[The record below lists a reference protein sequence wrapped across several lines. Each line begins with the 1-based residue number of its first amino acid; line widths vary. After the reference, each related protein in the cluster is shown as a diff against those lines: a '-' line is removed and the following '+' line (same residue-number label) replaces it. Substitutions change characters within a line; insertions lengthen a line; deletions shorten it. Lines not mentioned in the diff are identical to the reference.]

1 MLAPSGSAKL
11 ATVRE
16 ILRSCSAAASIV
28 GSVASDDVVEKA
40 IAIDGQ
46 LALRKRA
53 ALTRTTST
61 TAGSNNPAL
70 NTARPAVTASAKT
83 AILGRSDQPYLAT
96 ATAASA
102 KM

>member
-28 GSVASDDVVEKA
+28 GKVASDDVVEKA

-46 LALRKRA
+46 LALRKRV
-53 ALTRTTST
+53 ALTRTTRM
-61 TAGSNNPAL
+61 TAGSNTPAM
-70 NTARPAVTASAKT
+70 NTASPAITASTNT
-83 AILGRSDQPYLAT
+83 AIVFTSDQPN
-96 ATAASA
+96 
-102 KM
+102 